1 MADLI
6 VRDEEGRE
14 IQISKGEFIFLKDSE
29 GEVNWDWQYID
40 EIQSQIE
47 TMLKEAAKYI
57 DQVKELLP
65 DIPMGRL
72 K

>member
-6 VRDEEGRE
+6 VRDDEGRE

-40 EIQSQIE
+40 EIQPQIE
-47 TMLKEAAKYI
+47 TMLKESATYI

>member
-47 TMLKEAAKYI
+47 TMLKEAANYI